1 MEVDRLELPFSLW
14 LVFFLLNQTPIFSN
28 PTRSFKVL
36 LDCIQ
41 RNNLRVS
48 LIGFEPTLF
57 EYSKVYS
64 PEYYQDI
71 GVPSRIQTYE
81 FTQWEQIYSLP
92 ASFILHTDT

>member
-1 MEVDRLELPFSLW
+1 M
-14 LVFFLLNQTPIFSN
+14 
-28 PTRSFKVL
+28 
-36 LDCIQ
+36 DCIQ

-57 EYSKVYS
+57 EYSKVYF

-92 ASFILHTDT
+92 ASFILHTDTYWICDISSNEMNLWTLSEVQAISQ

>member
-1 MEVDRLELPFSLW
+1 M
-14 LVFFLLNQTPIFSN
+14 
-28 PTRSFKVL
+28 
-36 LDCIQ
+36 DCIR

-57 EYSKVYS
+57 EYSKVYF